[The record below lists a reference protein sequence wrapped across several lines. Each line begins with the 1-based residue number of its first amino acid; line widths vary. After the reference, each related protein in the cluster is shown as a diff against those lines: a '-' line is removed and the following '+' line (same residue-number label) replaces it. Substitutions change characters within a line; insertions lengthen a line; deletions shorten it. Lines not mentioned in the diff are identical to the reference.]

1 MRLPAFFAKLPTG
14 PRYYARGLFRELTT
28 KDVFLWAQAIAFKA
42 LVSIVPLLVLATGIT
57 GRVLRMDKPFE
68 IVASFLEDF
77 LPSYQSDSV
86 LTFLDGLAQASGTI
100 TLVGGIGLLVAA
112 MSVMTTLRI
121 VVSNVFREDYHKSR
135 PVLRGYGFDLRMVA
149 QVGALFLLIF
159 AFLIATEWVHARGEQ
174 TLAWLGWNA
183 DWITAGWATLFTVI
197 AQLVP
202 LFLGMLMFAQLYYF
216 IPSPHP
222 PRASVWR
229 GAFVTALLWEI
240 SKRAFTFYAVRA
252 NKFDLEGGFGLMLA
266 LVFWIYYSG
275 IVLIV
280 GAIIVLL
287 SEKRRRAAAG
297 LGTRPDGRAAPEPTT
312 ARFDTAPAPSAPAA

>member
-1 MRLPAFFAKLPTG
+1 MRLPAFIATLPDG

-28 KDVFLWAQAIAFKA
+28 KDVFLWAQAIAFKV
-42 LVSIVPLLVLATGIT
+42 LVSLVPMLVLATGIT

-68 IVASFLEDF
+68 IVASFVEDF

-86 LTFLDGLAQASGTI
+86 LTFLNGLAQASDTI
-100 TLVGGIGLLVAA
+100 TIVGSIGLIVAA

-121 VVSNVFREDYHKSR
+121 VISNVFREDYHKAR
-135 PVLRGYGFDLRMVA
+135 PVLRGYAFDLRMVL

-159 AFLIATEWVHARGEQ
+159 AFLIVTEWVHVRGEE

-183 DWITAGWATLFTVI
+183 DWITTGWATLFSAI

-202 LFLGMLMFAQLYYF
+202 LLLGMLMFAQLYYF
-216 IPSPHP
+216 IPTPHP
-222 PRASVWR
+222 PRASMWR
-229 GAFVTALLWEI
+229 GAFVTAILWEI

-252 NKFDLEGGFGLMLA
+252 ARFDIEGGFGLLLA
-266 LVFWIYYSG
+266 FVFWIYYSG
-275 IVLIV
+275 IVLII

-297 LGTRPDGRAAPEPTT
+297 LGTRPDGRATPEPTT
-312 ARFDTAPAPSAPAA
+312 ARFPAEPASPAPAA

>member
-1 MRLPAFFAKLPTG
+1 VRPLTLLAKLPDG

-28 KDVFLWAQAIAFKA
+28 KDVFLWAQAFAFKV
-42 LVSIVPLLVLATGIT
+42 LVSLVPMLVLATGIT

-68 IVASFLEDF
+68 IVASFVEDF

-86 LTFLDGLAQASGTI
+86 LTFLNGLAQASGTI
-100 TLVGGIGLLVAA
+100 TLVGVIGLLVAS

-121 VVSNVFREDYHKSR
+121 IVSNVFREDYHKAR
-135 PVLRGYGFDLRMVA
+135 PLLRGYAFDLRMVG
-149 QVGALFLLIF
+149 QVGVLFLLIL
-159 AFLIATEWVHARGEQ
+159 AFLFVTEAVHAWGEQ
-174 TLAWLGWNA
+174 VLAWLNWNA
-183 DWITAGWATLFTVI
+183 DWITAGWATLFVVI

-202 LFLGMLMFAQLYYF
+202 LLLGTLMFAQLYYF
-216 IPSPHP
+216 IPTPHP

-229 GAFVTALLWEI
+229 GAFVTAILWEI

-252 NKFDLEGGFGLMLA
+252 NRFDLEGGFGVMLA

-275 IVLIV
+275 IVMIV

-297 LGTRPDGRAAPEPTT
+297 LSVRPQGRAAPEPTT
-312 ARFDTAPAPSAPAA
+312 ARFDTAPVPPAPAA

>member
-1 MRLPAFFAKLPTG
+1 MRFPAFFAKLPDG
-14 PRYYARGLFRELTT
+14 PRYYARGLFHELTT
-28 KDVFLWAQAIAFKA
+28 KDVFLWAQAFAFKV
-42 LVSIVPLLVLATGIT
+42 LVSLVPMLVLATGIA

-68 IVASFLEDF
+68 IVASFVEDF

-86 LTFLDGLAQASGTI
+86 LKFLDGLAQASGTI
-100 TLVGGIGLLVAA
+100 TIVGGIGLLVAS
-112 MSVMTTLRI
+112 MSVLTTLRI
-121 VVSNVFREDYHKSR
+121 VISNVFQEDYHKAR
-135 PVLRGYGFDLRMVA
+135 PILRGYAFDLRMVL

-159 AFLIATEWVHARGEQ
+159 VFLVLTEWVHARGEQ

-183 DWITAGWATLFTVI
+183 DWITAGWATLFVVI

-202 LFLGMLMFAQLYYF
+202 LLLGMLMFAQLYYF
-216 IPSPHP
+216 IPTPHP

-229 GAFVTALLWEI
+229 GAFVTAILWEI

-252 NKFDLEGGFGLMLA
+252 NRFDLEGGFGVMLA

-287 SEKRRRAAAG
+287 SEKRGRAAAG
-297 LGTRPDGRAAPEPTT
+297 LGTRPKGRASPEPAS
-312 ARFDTAPAPSAPAA
+312 ARFDTAPAPPAPAA